1 MNVGKSSLLTT
12 LSAMLAGVSAN
23 DIAQIV
29 AFVVATV
36 SGLMA
41 IRYYWTKTKLTRLQI
56 EAFEDKPD
64 EY

>member
-1 MNVGKSSLLTT
+1 MNVGKTSLFTT
-12 LSAMLAGVSAN
+12 LSAMLAGVSAE

-29 AFVVATV
+29 AFSVATI

-41 IRYYWTKTKLTRLQI
+41 IRYYWTKTKLTHLQI
-56 EAFEDKPD
+56 QALKGDSN

>member
-1 MNVGKSSLLTT
+1 MNVGKSSLFTT
-12 LSAMLAGVSAN
+12 MIAMLSGVSAN
-23 DIAQIV
+23 DLAQIM

-56 EAFEDKPD
+56 EAIEGKPD

>member
-1 MNVGKSSLLTT
+1 MNVGKSSLFTT
-12 LSAMLAGVSAN
+12 MSAMLAGVSAN

-41 IRYYWTKTKLTRLQI
+41 IRYYWTKTKLARLQI

>member
-1 MNVGKSSLLTT
+1 MNVGKSSLFTT
-12 LSAMLAGVSAN
+12 MIAMLSGVSAN
-23 DIAQIV
+23 DIAQII

-56 EAFEDKPD
+56 EAIEGKLD